1 MQDTYEV
8 VVTQAGKTMFQE
20 AFYNYM
26 GLLGFAHMSIGGRLG
41 GLTSYDFTSDSGT
54 VSLDITN
61 VDQSHFKLTVHST
74 NISVQPLVLDALT
87 EGVADFLEPFYDKL
101 DVDSAGSKLRNLISQ
116 LRDSFEQTINI
127 LK

>member
-26 GLLGFAHMSIGGRLG
+26 ALLGFAHMSIGGRLG

-54 VSLDITN
+54 VSLD
-61 VDQSHFKLTVHST
+61 
-74 NISVQPLVLDALT
+74 
-87 EGVADFLEPFYDKL
+87 FLEPFYDNL
-101 DVDSAGSKLRNLISQ
+101 DVDSAGSKLRSLISQ

>member
-26 GLLGFAHMSIGGRLG
+26 TLLGFAHMSIGGRLG
-41 GLTSYDFTSDSGT
+41 GLTSYDFTSEDGS

-61 VDQSHFKLTVHST
+61 VDQSHFKLTV
-74 NISVQPLVLDALT
+74 QPLVLDALT
-87 EGVADFLEPFYDKL
+87 EGVADFIEPFYDNL
-101 DVDSAGSKLRNLISQ
+101 DLDSAGSKLRNLIAQ

>member
-8 VVTQAGKTMFQE
+8 VVTPAG
-20 AFYNYM
+20 
-26 GLLGFAHMSIGGRLG
+26 S
-41 GLTSYDFTSDSGT
+41 

-87 EGVADFLEPFYDKL
+87 EGVADFIEPFYDNL
-101 DVDSAGSKLRNLISQ
+101 DLDSAGSKLRNLIAQ